1 MVEALGSLF
10 QIKWV
15 VDLCV
20 FLTVWLLCVLLMSVY
35 TRFAYVT
42 FRQNIAK
49 QLSWSTREKISIR
62 LKRSGL
68 YKWEVVDW
76 VILREAITIVVAGL
90 LFAASQQVL
99 VMLLGVVAIRIWLF
113 MFIHTK
119 IKHQLHQLSHDLPYF
134 IDLLCMTLTSGMNL
148 QTGIQTTLEHI
159 QPGALRLAWQ
169 QYVFDIRSGIAY
181 DVAMQNI
188 MLNTGHEEMRRV
200 CVSLIQAQQ
209 RGMSVA
215 SMLSEHARQLRA
227 SHLLAAEKKALQ
239 APVRMLFPLV
249 VCFFPCT
256 FLVLGFAIW
265 VSAGLGA

>member
-1 MVEALGSLF
+1 MLDALSAILN
-10 QIKWV
+10 IKWV
-15 VDLCV
+15 IDSLV
-20 FLTVWLLCVLLMSVY
+20 FVSVWLFFILAINAY
-35 TRFAYVT
+35 TQFAFVT
-42 FRQNIAK
+42 FRQSIAK

-68 YKWEVVDW
+68 YHLEAVDW
-76 VILREAITIVVAGL
+76 VILREGLSILAAGVLYALTQQWLIMLIAI
-90 LFAASQQVL
+90 L
-99 VMLLGVVAIRIWLF
+99 VIRLWLF
-113 MFIHTK
+113 LFINSK
-119 IKHQLHQLSHDLPYF
+119 IKNQLHQISNDLPYF

-148 QTGIQTTLEHI
+148 HTGIQTSLQHI
-159 QPGALRLAWQ
+159 QLGALKLAWQ
-169 QYVFDIRSGIAY
+169 QYVFDIRSGVTYDIA
-181 DVAMQNI
+181 MRN
-188 MLNTGHEEMRRV
+188 MMMNTGHNEMRKV

-215 SMLSEHARQLRA
+215 GILSEHARQLRA

>member
-1 MVEALGSLF
+1 MLETVSALLKN
-10 QIKWV
+10 KWV
-15 VDLCV
+15 IDLLV
-20 FLTVWLLCVLLMSVY
+20 FVAVWFFFIPVMTAY
-35 TRFAYVT
+35 TRFTYIK
-42 FRQNIAK
+42 FRQSIAK
-49 QLSWSTREKISIR
+49 KLSWSTREKISIR

-68 YKWEVVDW
+68 YQWEAVDW
-76 VILREAITIVVAGL
+76 VILREGL
-90 LFAASQQVL
+90 TVIAASILFVSNQHWLTMLMGIL
-99 VMLLGVVAIRIWLF
+99 VIRVWLF
-113 MFIHTK
+113 MFINSK
-119 IKHQLHQLSHDLPYF
+119 IKNQLNQLSHDLPYF

-148 QTGIQTTLEHI
+148 QTGIQTSLQHI

-169 QYVFDIRSGIAY
+169 QYVFDIRSGVSY
-181 DVAMQNI
+181 DAAMQNI
-188 MLNTGHEEMRRV
+188 MMNTGHNEMRRV

-215 SMLSEHARQLRA
+215 GILSEHARQLRA

-265 VSAGLGA
+265 VSAGFAI

>member
-1 MVEALGSLF
+1 MLEISSAILKS
-10 QIKWV
+10 KWII
-15 VDLCV
+15 DFFV
-20 FLTVWLLCVLLMSVY
+20 FLTVWLFFVLFISAY

-42 FRQNIAK
+42 FRQGVAK

-68 YKWEVVDW
+68 YNWEAVDW
-76 VILREAITIVVAGL
+76 VLLREGLTTIAAGVL
-90 LFAASQQVL
+90 YVSSQQWLMVL
-99 VMLLGVVAIRIWLF
+99 MGVVVIRVWLYT
-113 MFIHTK
+113 FINTK
-119 IKHQLHQLSHDLPYF
+119 IKNQLHQLSHDLPYF

-148 QTGIQTTLEHI
+148 QTGIQTSLQHI

-169 QYVFDIRSGIAY
+169 QYVFDIRSGVAY

-188 MLNTGHEEMRRV
+188 MANTGHNEMRRV
-200 CVSLIQAQQ
+200 CVALIQAQQ

-215 SMLSEHARQLRA
+215 GILSEHARQLRA

-265 VSAGLGA
+265 VSAGFGA

>member
-1 MVEALGSLF
+1 MLELVSALF
-10 QIKWV
+10 YTKWV
-15 VDLCV
+15 IDCLV
-20 FLTVWLLCVLLMSVY
+20 FITVWFFIILFISAY

-42 FRQNIAK
+42 FRQGVAK

-68 YKWEVVDW
+68 YRWEAVDW
-76 VILREAITIVVAGL
+76 VILRESLTFL
-90 LFAASQQVL
+90 AAVFLYAMSQQWLMTLMGIIV
-99 VMLLGVVAIRIWLF
+99 IRLWLF
-113 MFIHTK
+113 LFINSK
-119 IKHQLHQLSHDLPYF
+119 IKNQLYQMSLDLPYF

-148 QTGIQTTLEHI
+148 QTGIQTSLQHI
-159 QPGALRLAWQ
+159 QPGALCLAWQ
-169 QYVFDIRSGIAY
+169 QYVFDIKSGVAY
-181 DVAMQNI
+181 DTAMQNI
-188 MLNTGHEEMRRV
+188 MMNTGHQEMRRV

-215 SMLSEHARQLRA
+215 GILSEHARQLRA

-239 APVRMLFPLV
+239 AAVRMLFPLV

-265 VSAGLGA
+265 VSAGFGA

>member
-1 MVEALGSLF
+1 MLDALSATLK
-10 QIKWV
+10 IKWV
-15 VDLCV
+15 IDSLV
-20 FLTVWLLCVLLMSVY
+20 FVSVWLFFIFFINAY
-35 TRFAYVT
+35 TRFAYLT
-42 FRQNIAK
+42 FRQSIAK

-68 YKWEVVDW
+68 YQFEAVDW
-76 VILREAITIVVAGL
+76 VILREGLTIAAAGVL
-90 LFAASQQVL
+90 YASTQEWL
-99 VMLLGVVAIRIWLF
+99 IMLIGVVVIRLWLF
-113 MFIHTK
+113 LFVNSK
-119 IKHQLHQLSHDLPYF
+119 IKNQLHQISNDLPYF

-148 QTGIQTTLEHI
+148 QTGIQTSLQHI
-159 QPGALRLAWQ
+159 QLGALKLAWQ

-181 DVAMQNI
+181 DIAMRN
-188 MLNTGHEEMRRV
+188 MMMNTGHNEMRKV

-215 SMLSEHARQLRA
+215 GILSEHARQLRA

-265 VSAGLGA
+265 VSAGFGT